1 MEEELIFQIKQTF
14 GFQPTAEQDMA
25 ILEFSRFFFSR
36 ETSALMLMRGCAGT
50 GKTSI
55 ASAIVQTLARLKQR
69 VVLLAPTGRAAKVFS
84 TTSGLK
90 AGTIHRQIYRQRTF
104 GDVSAFNLNNNLHRN
119 TLFIVDEASMISNGA
134 TDETA
139 FGSGCLLDDLM
150 KYVYEGQNCR
160 LFLIGDK
167 AQLPPVG
174 EADSPALSRSMLE
187 GYGMNVFQAD
197 LSEVLRQSA
206 DSGILFNA
214 TRIRQMI
221 TNDAVTH
228 LPIIKF
234 AGFPDIVSINGIDLI
249 EQLSDSYR
257 SAGIDDTIVITRS
270 NKRANIYNNGIRNR
284 VLDREEEISHGDY
297 LMVVK
302 NKYVDIDEGD
312 SSEKGGN
319 VKKQAFL
326 IANGDRVKVC
336 KVRRTRQLY
345 GFTFTDLS
353 LQFPDYDNMEMELT
367 AIVDSLQSESP
378 SLTREQSQQLY
389 ERVMEDYADIPRKAD
404 RLQQLRTNPYFNAL
418 QVKYAYAVTCHKA
431 QGGQWAHVYVDQ
443 GYMTQEWLTP
453 SYIHWLYTAF
463 TRATEK
469 LFLVNWPENQSDS

>member
-378 SLTREQSQQLY
+378 ALTREQSLQLY